1 MARWEDRRGRTETL
15 ERKAGEGI
23 QKDWEPR
30 GNQQHSDE
38 PKPGASQKGCS
49 NTPSANPPGHVTCND
64 SRSDHEEYYRAKNG
78 KYSPHSVILHIR
90 RRVVGQPVCMV
101 RNEVPGDRSGSGALL
116 CHATVVLA

>member
-38 PKPGASQKGCS
+38 PKPGASQKRCS
-49 NTPSANPPGHVTCND
+49 DTPSANPPGHVTCND
-64 SRSDHEEYYRAKNG
+64 SRSDHEEYRRAKNG
-78 KYSPHSVILHIR
+78 KYSPHSVDSTYPLASGRLTGRYGPKRGSRGSERER
-90 RRVVGQPVCMV
+90 RSPVSFHSC
-101 RNEVPGDRSGSGALL
+101 
-116 CHATVVLA
+116 